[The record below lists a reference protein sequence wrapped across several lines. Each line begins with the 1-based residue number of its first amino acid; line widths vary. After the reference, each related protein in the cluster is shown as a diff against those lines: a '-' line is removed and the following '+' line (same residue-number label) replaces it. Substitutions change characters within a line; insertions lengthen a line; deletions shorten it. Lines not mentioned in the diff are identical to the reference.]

1 MSRIPFAPSLA
12 PRDSRRMALVACPFC
27 REMFEEGEETHCPV
41 CGVQLTSFSNLPPS
55 IEAGDDEDAPLAPEQ
70 EPLPSTYMGR
80 GKGILGALGILG
92 LALFFLPWLHM
103 SLPYELTMTGFDVA
117 RTRLGWVWAAGV
129 AWGVL
134 VPTVLS
140 RRSIAQM
147 RGARVAAAFLSAIP
161 AVTVSILLAR
171 PPKGG
176 IIPLRFEYGWALWA
190 TLFVSLAAIALAVRF
205 GGRVDDIKLSRGSSK
220 GQELH

>member
-1 MSRIPFAPSLA
+1 
-12 PRDSRRMALVACPFC
+12 
-27 REMFEEGEETHCPV
+27 MFEEGEETHCPV
-41 CGVQLTSFSNLPPS
+41 CGVALTTFSNLPPS
-55 IEAGDDEDAPLAPEQ
+55 LDAHDEGDVPLAPEQ
-70 EPLPSTYMGR
+70 QPLPSTYMGR
-80 GKGILGALGILG
+80 GKGILGAVGVVG
-92 LALFFLPWLHM
+92 LLLFFLPWLRM

-129 AWGVL
+129 AWMVL

-140 RRSIAQM
+140 RRSIVQM
-147 RGARVAAAFLSAIP
+147 RGARFAAAFLGAIP
-161 AVTVSILLAR
+161 GLTVSILLAR

-190 TLFVSLAAIALAVRF
+190 TLFVSIAAIALAVRF
-205 GGRVDDIKLSRGSSK
+205 GGRVDDIKVSRGSSK

>member
-1 MSRIPFAPSLA
+1 
-12 PRDSRRMALVACPFC
+12 MALVACPFC

-41 CGVQLTSFSNLPPS
+41 CGVQLTEFAKLPPS
-55 IEAGDDEDAPLAPEQ
+55 IEALEDDVPLAPE
-70 EPLPSTYMGR
+70 EELLPSTYMGR
-80 GKGILGALGILG
+80 KKGMLGGLGLLG
-92 LALFFLPWLHM
+92 LAFFFLPWLRM
-103 SLPYELTMTGFDVA
+103 SLPYELTMTGFDLA

-129 AWGVL
+129 AWMVL

-140 RRSIAQM
+140 RRSILQM

-161 AVTVSILLAR
+161 GLTVSILLAR

-190 TLFVSLAAIALAVRF
+190 TLVVSLVAIALAVRL
-205 GGRVDDIKLSRGSSK
+205 GGRIDDIKLSRGSSK
-220 GQELH
+220 GQDLH

>member
-1 MSRIPFAPSLA
+1 
-12 PRDSRRMALVACPFC
+12 MALVACPFC

-41 CGVQLTSFSNLPPS
+41 CGVQLTSFSKLPPS
-55 IEAGDDEDAPLAPEQ
+55 PEAHDEEDVPLAPE
-70 EPLPSTYMGR
+70 EEALPSTYMGR
-80 GKGILGALGILG
+80 GKGILGALGIAG
-92 LALFFLPWLHM
+92 LVIFFSPWLHM
-103 SLPYELTMTGFDVA
+103 SLPYELTMSGFDIA

-140 RRSIAQM
+140 RRSIVQM

-161 AVTVSILLAR
+161 GLTVSILLAR

-176 IIPLRFEYGWALWA
+176 IIPLKFEYGWAVWA
-190 TLFVSLAAIALAVRF
+190 TLLVSLVAIALSVRY
-205 GGRVDDIKLSRGSSK
+205 GGRIDDIKLSRGSSK
-220 GQELH
+220 GQDLH